1 MLAKWTKSYFVVK
14 LDDNIL
20 FTAEQI
26 KASQKRNAQLVEE
39 KLILKSHCDIYA
51 TLMQRFLHFS

>member
-1 MLAKWTKSYFVVK
+1 MLAKWTKNYFVVK

-26 KASQKRNAQLVEE
+26 KALQKRNAQLVEE
-39 KLILKSHCDIYA
+39 NLILKSHCDIYA
-51 TLMQRFLHFS
+51 TLM